1 MQNQTNHLNRR
12 TFVRLAGTAAA
23 ACSFANLAAEAQ
35 SRNAIS
41 LFDGKS
47 LDGWTQLE
55 NNATALA
62 ADGILDQPA
71 FAARLATGTD
81 AVSVFLRPKLE
92 PLVRADL
99 AAFSPT
105 NPNVRPLLSTLAK
118 DVNLVL
124 SGPSIYDP
132 VRFSQV
138 TLRPE
143 TADLLK
149 QNPHGWQLAR
159 LNKMLLE
166 DAYPAELA
174 KSITTGWI
182 VKDGAMASTG
192 VGRGIIYTA
201 ADYSRYRLTLT
212 MRHLSGKPDHY
223 ACVLLFCTRP
233 QPGEMPFDAL
243 NGIQFGLPNGNH
255 WDYRGG
261 GSNLGDPF
269 FTTVAKSQL
278 VASEWSQIELLADAA
293 KGAVRMAVAQPPG
306 SKAVEVLD
314 FKDPTGGRVGP
325 IALQI
330 HNAGLFDEYKD
341 IAIEVAPREDSLIT
355 TQ

>member
-1 MQNQTNHLNRR
+1 MHIHTNHLNRR
-12 TFVRLAGTAAA
+12 AFVRLAGLATAASSIPRIA
-23 ACSFANLAAEAQ
+23 AASP
-35 SRNAIS
+35 SRTAVS
-41 LFDGKS
+41 LFDGRT
-47 LDGWTQLE
+47 LDGWIQVE
-55 NNATALA
+55 NNATSLA
-62 ADGILDQPA
+62 ADGILDPAA
-71 FAARLATGTD
+71 FAAKLATGTD
-81 AVSVFLRPKLE
+81 PISTFLRPKLE
-92 PLVRADL
+92 ALVKADL
-99 AAFSPT
+99 ASFTPT

-118 DVNLVL
+118 DINLVL

-132 VRFSQV
+132 TRFSQV

-143 TADLLK
+143 TAELLK
-149 QNPHGWQLAR
+149 QNPRGWQLAR

-174 KSITTGWI
+174 KSVTTGWI
-182 VKDGAMASTG
+182 VKDGAMGSTG
-192 VGRGIIYTA
+192 VGRGVIYTA
-201 ADYSRYRLTLT
+201 QDYSRYRLILT

-223 ACVLLFCTRP
+223 ACILLFCTRP

-261 GSNLGDPF
+261 GSNLGDPY

-278 VASEWSQIELLADAA
+278 NQSSWSQIELLADAA
-293 KGAVRMAVAQPPG
+293 KGTVRMAVAQPPG

-341 IAIEVAPREDSLIT
+341 ISIEPDPKQDTLIT
-355 TQ
+355 TL